1 MYFHTLL
8 SVRLLK
14 AQGHIWESARTGV
27 GVIIALIHS
36 VLCGSWPCDL
46 RLGMFYMWTH
56 KQIVSSIRGN

>member
-36 VLCGSWPCDL
+36 VLCDL